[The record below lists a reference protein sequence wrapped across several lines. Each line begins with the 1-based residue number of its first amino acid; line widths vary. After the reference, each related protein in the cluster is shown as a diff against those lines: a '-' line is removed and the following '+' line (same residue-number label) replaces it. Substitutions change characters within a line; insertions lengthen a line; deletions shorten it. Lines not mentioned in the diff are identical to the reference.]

1 MQNKINNVNSKE
13 QSDKINQN
21 IKRFNEIINQTNKND
36 DKTYIKIV
44 NIKSKKN

>member
-21 IKRFNEIINQTNKND
+21 IKRFNEIINQTTNND

>member
-21 IKRFNEIINQTNKND
+21 IKRFNEIINQTNNND